1 MINQPLTSMNL
12 SGTHPEFHDYARL
25 PTFNQGDCLRYMRL
39 YTHELSSVLI
49 ELSAK
54 RQCACFRRGLHHAWQ
69 ESRNE
74 QGSRKHRPLKLRGWR
89 QELQGAGQESQG
101 QQNSYEH
108 ESLILQSWR
117 RGLQGAVQE
126 SQGQQ
131 NSYKHESLMY
141 ARPS

>member
-1 MINQPLTSMNL
+1 MAIDLL
-12 SGTHPEFHDYARL
+12 CF
-25 PTFNQGDCLRYMRL
+25 CLRPR
-39 YTHELSSVLI
+39 
-49 ELSAK
+49 
-54 RQCACFRRGLHHAWQ
+54 
-69 ESRNE
+69 
-74 QGSRKHRPLKLRGWR
+74 LRGWR

-108 ESLILQSWR
+108 ESLMYARPTVLFWAYALRNLSVSKCIALALSLCTVQLQSWR